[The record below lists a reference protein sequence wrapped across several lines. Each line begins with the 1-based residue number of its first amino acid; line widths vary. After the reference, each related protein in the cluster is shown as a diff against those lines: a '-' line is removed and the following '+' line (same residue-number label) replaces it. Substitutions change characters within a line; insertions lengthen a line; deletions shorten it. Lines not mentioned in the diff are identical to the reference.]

1 MFWNCIK
8 KREKVILGRIYEKFK
23 TYIRYF
29 KVSIDK
35 QEKKS
40 LAQIAMILKIS
51 QNNYGFV
58 ISANNYFYNFLK
70 KERL

>member
-1 MFWNCIK
+1 MFYEKLKTYIRISVSYTRYFGVCIK

-35 QEKKS
+35 QEKN
-40 LAQIAMILKIS
+40 L
-51 QNNYGFV
+51 
-58 ISANNYFYNFLK
+58 
-70 KERL
+70 